1 MQPYFVQN
9 VVGYREL
16 ERGERLER
24 GRDKRK
30 FGLLSAMVGIKLSAQ
45 FQFRIL
51 TTAQIFLPTGSPLL
65 CFTFYIFCLESAM
78 EREVASEPQ
87 FDHNEALVQV
97 WEPDVVARRS
107 APALTAIADLHESH
121 QRFEHLR
128 VIVCAVSNG
137 PGNSQRLF
145 ATD

>member
-1 MQPYFVQN
+1 MWWVIGSWN
-9 VVGYREL
+9 EEKGWSEVVI
-16 ERGERLER
+16 
-24 GRDKRK
+24 KK

-65 CFTFYIFCLESAM
+65 CFTFYIFCLESVM

-87 FDHNEALVQV
+87 IDYNEALVQV
-97 WEPDVVARRS
+97 WEPDVVANFSSKR
-107 APALTAIADLHESH
+107 PALTAIADLHESH

-145 ATD
+145 ATN